1 MKHAESLF
9 TRIPSKANDL
19 IQTGSDQLKIDRS
32 KPLRHVLLKSL
43 QDEPSRDKRE
53 TSSKKPLRTIVPKKA
68 RG

>member
-9 TRIPSKANDL
+9 FRISSKANDL

-32 KPLRHVLLKSL
+32 KPLRDVVLKSL
-43 QDEPSRDKRE
+43 QDEPSPNNRE
-53 TSSKKPLRTIVPKKA
+53 ASSKKPLRTIVPKKA